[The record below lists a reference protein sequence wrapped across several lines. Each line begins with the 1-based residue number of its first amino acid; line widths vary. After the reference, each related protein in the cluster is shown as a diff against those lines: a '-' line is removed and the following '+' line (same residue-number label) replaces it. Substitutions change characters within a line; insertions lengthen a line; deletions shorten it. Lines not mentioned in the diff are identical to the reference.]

1 MREKEFALQRAPT
14 HGQRMREQQRV
25 ASKKQS
31 SATEGSSPSGKVA
44 RVELIKRIQK
54 ARETSVITYVTSTRQ
69 NLEVHMALD
78 VVRYVFDHLE
88 SIKKAHKGKGK
99 PKIDLFLHSN
109 GGDGT
114 MPWRL
119 VTLIREYT
127 DHFSVLVPHRAFSA
141 ATLTALGAD
150 EVVMHAM
157 GMLGPTDATV
167 ANAFNPIDP
176 ANPQRKLGIS
186 VEDVT
191 AYIQLIKDDAGIQ
204 HEDELIQAFKV
215 LATNVHPLALG
226 NVKRSMSQSRMMAR
240 KLLELH
246 MDANQRHKMDEI
258 VDNLTSK
265 LFFHGHPI
273 NRTEA
278 VDQIGLGTVKNAT
291 PEVETAMWD
300 LYLHYEKEMKLLEP
314 FDPAIEFGR
323 QHDIQAMAIGA
334 SVAVPAASN
343 IYVYVES
350 EYATN
355 VSSDKY
361 VLQGTKQPNGA
372 LAVTIFH
379 SDRGWKVE

>member
-1 MREKEFALQRAPT
+1 MA
-14 HGQRMREQQRV
+14 
-25 ASKKQS
+25 KKTTPP
-31 SATEGSSPSGKVA
+31 ASSPEKILTGKAA
-44 RVELIKRIQK
+44 RVPLIKKIQDL
-54 ARETSVITYVTSTRQ
+54 RGTSVIAYVTNTRQ

-78 VVRYVFDHLE
+78 VVRYVYDHLE
-88 SIKKAHKGKGK
+88 AIAKQHRGTAK

-114 MPWRL
+114 VPWRL
-119 VTLIREYT
+119 VTLIREFT

-167 ANAFNPIDP
+167 GNAFNPPDP
-176 ANPQRKLGIS
+176 TNPTRKLGIS

-204 HEDELIQAFKV
+204 HEDELIQAFQV
-215 LATNVHPLALG
+215 LANNVHPLALG

-246 MDANQRHKMDEI
+246 MDHNQRHKIDEI

-265 LFFHGHPI
+265 LFYHGHPI

-278 VDQIGLGTVKNAT
+278 VDQIGLSTVKKAST
-291 PEVETAMWD
+291 EVENAMWR
-300 LYLHYEKEMKLLEP
+300 LYLEYEREMRLLEP
-314 FDPAIEFGR
+314 FDPAIEFSR
-323 QHDIQAMAIGA
+323 KHDVQKMAAGT
-334 SVAVPAASN
+334 PETTGPDSN
-343 IYVYVES
+343 KFTYIES
-350 EYATN
+350 EFATD
-355 VSSDKY
+355 VSQDEY
-361 VLQGTKQPNGA
+361 VLQGTKLPNGA
-372 LAVTIFH
+372 LSVTILY
-379 SDRGWKVE
+379 SKRGWLRE

>member
-1 MREKEFALQRAPT
+1 MATKKNTGKPAPLKT
-14 HGQRMREQQRV
+14 GKTARIDFI
-25 ASKKQS
+25 KQ
-31 SATEGSSPSGKVA
+31 
-44 RVELIKRIQK
+44 IQSL
-54 ARETSVITYVTSTRQ
+54 RGTSMLSYVTNTRQ

-78 VVRYVFDHLE
+78 MVRYAYDHLE
-88 SIKKAHKGKGK
+88 AFAKAHKGSGK

-119 VTLIREYT
+119 VTLMREYT
-127 DHFSVLVPHRAFSA
+127 DHLSVLVPHRAFSA

-167 ANAFNPIDP
+167 ANSFNPPDP

-191 AYIQLIKDDAGIQ
+191 AYIQLIKEDAGIQ
-204 HEDELIQAFKV
+204 HEDELIQAFQA
-215 LATNVHPLALG
+215 LAANVHPLALG

-246 MDANQRHKMDEI
+246 MDHGQRHKIDEI

-265 LFFHGHPI
+265 LFYHGHPI

-278 VDQIGLGTVKNAT
+278 VEQIGLSTVKKADRK
-291 PEVETAMWD
+291 VEDAMWN
-300 LYLHYEKEMKLLEP
+300 LYLQYESEMRLLSP
-314 FDPAIEFGR
+314 FDPAIEFYGK
-323 QHDIQAMAIGA
+323 HDVSKMANGA
-334 SVAVPAASN
+334 IEMTAPDSN
-343 IYVYVES
+343 RYAYVES
-350 EYATN
+350 EFATD
-355 VSSDKY
+355 VSQDEY
-361 VLQGTKQPNGA
+361 VLQGTKQANGSIS
-372 LAVTIFH
+372 VTLLY
-379 SDRGWKVE
+379 SKRGWVKE